1 MNWSTQYH
9 CRRTVDL
16 LMISLPAFWFPDIL
30 LKALCSV
37 FLSSALCPL
46 IFLFFSQKNLTCFS
60 LKTGNTFYLFPN
72 EVFFSV
78 SLSVSSSLPVF
89 APFLGFAFLY
99 FLLLSVPF
107 LPLIFL
113 SSYLS
118 FLLHFPHCLS
128 SDLLF
133 FPFSLRSTFSS
144 FASKRFLY
152 LCLYMQIQIK
162 AESGCLWRWRHL
174 AFERWC

>member
-1 MNWSTQYH
+1 MFCFS
-9 CRRTVDL
+9 
-16 LMISLPAFWFPDIL
+16 I
-30 LKALCSV
+30 LCSLSSDFF
-37 FLSSALCPL
+37 FLSK
-46 IFLFFSQKNLTCFS
+46 KNLTFFS
-60 LKTGNTFYLFPN
+60 LKTENTFYLFPN

-78 SLSVSSSLPVF
+78 SLFLPLAVL

-118 FLLHFPHCLS
+118 FLLHFPNCLS

-133 FPFSLRSTFSS
+133 SPFALRSTFSS
-144 FASKRFLY
+144 FASKGFLY
-152 LCLYMQIQIK
+152 LCLYMQIQIR
-162 AESGCLWRWRHL
+162 AESSCLWR
-174 AFERWC
+174 